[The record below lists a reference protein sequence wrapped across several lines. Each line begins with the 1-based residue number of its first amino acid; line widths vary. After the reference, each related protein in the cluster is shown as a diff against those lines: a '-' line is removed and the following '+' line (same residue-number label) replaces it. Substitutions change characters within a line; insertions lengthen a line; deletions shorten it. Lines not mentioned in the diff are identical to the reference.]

1 MQYHI
6 QTTPVWDAF
15 RQKDGCPICLL
26 YERIENRLVK
36 QYLGEAVM
44 EPDYR
49 IKVNKR
55 GFCTRHLLKL
65 YDGGNKLGLALQI
78 NTRTENII
86 ENIGTTANAK
96 QATKLAEKLDKTL
109 DTCVIC
115 DEAEEIMTRYCYTV
129 AQMFGA
135 EAEFPKVFSESSGF
149 CMPHFV
155 RLLQYVSYAG
165 KSAERYAAALT
176 AKQLETLKK
185 TNSDLERFT
194 KRFDY
199 NSADK
204 FSGTTD
210 DAIKNS
216 INKLKGKIITD

>member
-36 QYLGEAVM
+36 QYLGETVM

-96 QATKLAEKLDKTL
+96 QAKKLAEKLDKTL

-204 FSGTTD
+204 FSGATD

>member
-96 QATKLAEKLDKTL
+96 QAKKLAEKLDKTL

-204 FSGTTD
+204 FSGATD

>member
-96 QATKLAEKLDKTL
+96 QAKKLAEKLDKTL
-109 DTCVIC
+109 DTCVLC

-204 FSGTTD
+204 FSGATD

>member
-96 QATKLAEKLDKTL
+96 QAKKLAEKLDKTL

-210 DAIKNS
+210 DEIKNS
-216 INKLKGKIITD
+216 IKNLKGKIITD

>member
-86 ENIGTTANAK
+86 ENIGTTANPK
-96 QATKLAEKLDKTL
+96 QAKKLAEKLDKTL

-204 FSGTTD
+204 FSGATD
-210 DAIKNS
+210 DAIKKS

>member
-15 RQKDGCPICLL
+15 RKKDGCPICLL

-65 YDGGNKLGLALQI
+65 YDGGNKLGLALQL
-78 NTRTENII
+78 NTRTENVIG
-86 ENIGTTANAK
+86 NIPSVSNAK
-96 QATKLAEKLDKTL
+96 QAKKLAEKLTETL

-129 AQMFGA
+129 AQMFDA
-135 EAEFPKVFSESSGF
+135 ENEFPKVFAESTGF
-149 CMPHFV
+149 CMPHFAS
-155 RLLQYVSYAG
+155 LLKYVSYAG
-165 KSAERYAAALT
+165 KSAQKYAAALT

-199 NSADK
+199 NSSDK

-216 INKLKGKIITD
+216 VNKLKGFIIKG

>member
-65 YDGGNKLGLALQI
+65 YNGGNKLGLALQI

-96 QATKLAEKLDKTL
+96 QAKKLAEKLDKTL

-204 FSGTTD
+204 FSGDTD

-216 INKLKGKIITD
+216 INKLKGKIIAD